1 MIDKEKGFF
10 RLSYGS
16 SGTDVGMAGAGTN
29 VAEGAGTH

>member
-16 SGTDVGMAGAGTN
+16 SGTDAGMAGDGTDFT
-29 VAEGAGTH
+29 EGAGTH